1 MSTPQ
6 VINGISRVEPL
17 KGRNTQNIQSILGI
31 PDSQDNQSNLKI
43 QGKVRNRSQ
52 LAFKVN
58 LQIGSLKEPYY
69 KILI

>member
-6 VINGISRVEPL
+6 VINGISRVGPL
-17 KGRNTQNIQSILGI
+17 KGRNTQNIQSSLGI